1 MAQQTL
7 EYYYDRIRID
17 RSDLQSAVLQHV
29 ELTTEVMREATTLR
43 WEAERAKQ
51 KLDEAEALVQLQY
64 REDTS
69 KKRTVDE
76 IKALVATHA
85 EVRSQK
91 TALIQAKQDHD
102 SWSTLAEAY
111 KQRGYALRELV
122 EIMQQ
127 EMTSDPATIAN
138 SRARSRAAHS

>member
-1 MAQQTL
+1 MAQHSPDH
-7 EYYYDRIRID
+7 YYERIRID
-17 RSDLQSAVLQHV
+17 STDLQSAVLEQV
-29 ELTTEVMREATTLR
+29 ELTTQVMREASTLR
-43 WEAERAKQ
+43 WQAERAKQ
-51 KLDEAEALVQLQY
+51 LLDETEALVQLHY

-76 IKALVATHA
+76 LKALVASHPDVKA
-85 EVRSQK
+85 K
-91 TALIQAKQDHD
+91 KLDLIHCKEEHD
-102 SWSTLAEAY
+102 TWSTLAEAY

-138 SRARSRAAHS
+138 SRVRARAATS